1 MVESNGRSIAH
12 TRTTDIANRMPF
24 VVALCERMVE
34 GESLAKAC
42 KDPAMPSVGTF
53 LRWCAEDAE
62 IGQLYQQALRI
73 RAAHHAELLHEDI
86 DRLYRVTSSE
96 EASALKTAINTRQW
110 MMSRLLPKMYG
121 EKIEHEHTGEV
132 KLDEKQIDDR
142 LKHLVGRI
150 QGLQPKA

>member
-1 MVESNGRSIAH
+1 MQTA
-12 TRTTDIANRMPF
+12 TD
-24 VVALCERMVE
+24 LCVRICE
-34 GESLAKAC
+34 GESLNALC
-42 KDPAMPSVGTF
+42 KEPDMPTIGTF

-62 IGQLYQQALRI
+62 VGQMYVAALRI
-73 RAAHHAELLHEDI
+73 RAAWHAEQLLEDMDKLDHATENHE
-86 DRLYRVTSSE
+86 V
-96 EASALKTAINTRQW
+96 AALKVKINTRQW
-110 MMSRLLPKMYG
+110 IMSRLLPKQYG